1 MITVHIECRSQR
13 IHRVGLSQMAAKTS
27 LSTHKVVLR

>member
-1 MITVHIECRSQR
+1 MTIVHIECISQR
-13 IHRVGLSQMAAKTS
+13 IHRLGLSQIAAKTS